1 MSSNKYI
8 NALASESAHNRQLI
22 MVIFGLIAWGIVGVY
37 FAWRQPKH
45 VDIHVATDLRAGEAI
60 RVSDGRATIPKSN
73 VYSFGYYIWQ
83 QINRWQSDGSKDY
96 GQQIYA
102 MQYFLTPSCQAQLKA
117 DMEKR
122 HLRGELRRR
131 TRHITEIPGFPYSE
145 NRVIGEGR
153 DAWTVLLDMQVMETF
168 GGSAVKD
175 VYIRYPL
182 RIVRFDVDRERNP
195 WLLALDCFGSNAP
208 ARLNPAD
215 LNPAAAAAAAANL
228 KAPRLPGTIAP
239 SSLPS
244 DTSVD

>member
-1 MSSNKYI
+1 MSSQKFT
-8 NALASESAHNRQLI
+8 NALASSHAHNKQLLL
-22 MVIFGLIAWGIVGVY
+22 VILAIVFLASFGIY
-37 FAWRQPKH
+37 FAWRQPKA
-45 VDIHVATDLRAGEAI
+45 VDIHIATDLRSGDTI
-60 RVSDGRATIPKSN
+60 RVVDGVAPINKSN

-83 QINRWQSDGSKDY
+83 QINRWQADGEKDY

-102 MQYFLTPSCQAQLKA
+102 MQYFLTPSWQAQLKA
-117 DMEKR
+117 DLSKR

-145 NRVIGEGR
+145 NRVVSEGR

-175 VYIRYPL
+175 VFIRYPL
-182 RIVRFDVDRERNP
+182 RVVRFDVDRERNP

-215 LNPAAAAAAAANL
+215 LNPAAAAANL
-228 KAPRLPGTIAP
+228 KAPRLPGTVAP

>member
-1 MSSNKYI
+1 MSGKYTNDLASSKHHNQQLLVVI
-8 NALASESAHNRQLI
+8 FAVIALA
-22 MVIFGLIAWGIVGVY
+22 MVAVY

-45 VDIHVATDLRAGEAI
+45 VDVHVATDLAAGDSI
-60 RVSDGRATIPKSN
+60 RVTDGQAIIPKAN
-73 VYSFGYYIWQ
+73 VYGFGYYIWQ
-83 QINRWQSDGSKDY
+83 QINRWQSDGVKDY

-131 TRHITEIPGFPYSE
+131 TRHVTEIPGFPYSE
-145 NRVIGEGR
+145 NRVIAEGR

-175 VYIRYPL
+175 VFIRYPL

-195 WLLALDCFGSNAP
+195 WKLALDCFGSNTP

-215 LNPAAAAAAAANL
+215 LNPAAAAANL

-239 SSLPS
+239 SSLPT

>member
-1 MSSNKYI
+1 MSSGKYT
-8 NALASESAHNRQLI
+8 NDLASSKLHNRQLLL
-22 MVIFGLIAWGIVGVY
+22 VIFAVIALAMVAIY

-45 VDIHVATDLRAGEAI
+45 VDVHVATDLAAGDTI
-60 RVSDGRATIPKSN
+60 RVTDGQAIIPKAN
-73 VYSFGYYIWQ
+73 VYGFGYYIWQ
-83 QINRWQSDGSKDY
+83 QINRWQSDGVKDY

-131 TRHITEIPGFPYSE
+131 TRHVTEIPGFPYSE
-145 NRVIGEGR
+145 NRVVAEGR

-168 GGSAVKD
+168 GGSAIKD
-175 VYIRYPL
+175 VFIRYPL
-182 RIVRFDVDRERNP
+182 RVVRFDVDRERNP
-195 WLLALDCFGSNAP
+195 WKLALDCFGSNAP

-215 LNPAAAAAAAANL
+215 LNPAAAAANL

-239 SSLPS
+239 SSLPT